1 MSSKTIDGYTYSL
14 STNKNKKLKV
24 IVDNKTIH
32 FGDSRYPEHFFDRT
46 GLLPKSNNHLDEK
59 RKASYLARASKIKD
73 KDGKLTVNNPKTANY
88 HAVRQLWDGK
98 NTI

>member
-24 IVDNKTIH
+24 VVDNKTIH

-46 GLLPKSNNHLDEK
+46 GLLPKSNNHGDEK

-73 KDGKLTVNNPKTANY
+73 STGLAKNNPKSANY
-88 HAVRQLWDGK
+88 HAIRILWDG
-98 NTI
+98 N